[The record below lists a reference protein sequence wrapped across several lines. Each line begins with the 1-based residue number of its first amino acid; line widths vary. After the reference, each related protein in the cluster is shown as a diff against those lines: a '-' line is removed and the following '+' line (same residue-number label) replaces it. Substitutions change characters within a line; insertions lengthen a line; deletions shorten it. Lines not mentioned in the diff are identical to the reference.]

1 MAYELVLWFQVGN
14 AQLGGAK
21 AAIVYDNQIDD
32 YFLMVANDSSAS
44 SIYIPGLSIP
54 RKVGQLLISST
65 QVLNSCRQSWNI
77 YSPCA
82 AICSLFNDCEDE
94 HMQTKHGRLHKVW
107 RLGV

>member
-1 MAYELVLWFQVGN
+1 MQWQIQRCRILQQFLSDNGGWEQDYDIVKLYLCLQVGN
-14 AQLGGAK
+14 AQLAGAK

-65 QVLNSCRQSWNI
+65 QVLESKRCGSIHLLR
-77 YSPCA
+77 A
-82 AICSLFNDCEDE
+82 
-94 HMQTKHGRLHKVW
+94 
-107 RLGV
+107 